1 MQPEDTSAQPAEN
14 QNAAAPAPENRPSLR
29 DAKLE
34 SAHTEL
40 PPMSVIGGSTTPTA
54 APGQIAQ
61 PKQYGRRGAPNGNGG
76 NTGKGNVRPNIGAIT
91 NPADLVEKLS
101 GNAAQGY
108 AGGQERREERPR
120 YEDRPRREERPRYE
134 DRPRREDQAPGS
146 NPAEAP
152 SQPQG
157 GRTESEL
164 RAEREYRAARNDR
177 GPRGPRPEGERREP
191 RNEFRGEP
199 RGERREPRNEQPRG
213 ERREGRPE
221 RARIQI
227 EPVVIPLQKPTGLWA
242 SITRFFA
249 SLWGIPKRAEFI
261 PQQRPGD
268 NHRRDGYRQD
278 GRRDGRRDG
287 HRSGGRPR
295 GPGGRGPGSRGPR
308 PYQG

>member
-14 QNAAAPAPENRPSLR
+14 QPTAAPAPENRPSLR
-29 DAKLE
+29 DSKLE
-34 SAHTEL
+34 SSHAEL
-40 PPMSVIGGSTTPTA
+40 PPMSVIGGSTTPTT

-61 PKQYGRRGAPNGNGG
+61 PKQYGRRGMPNGNSG
-76 NTGKGNVRPNIGAIT
+76 NPGKGNVRPNMGAIT

-108 AGGQERREERPR
+108 AGNERREERPR
-120 YEDRPRREERPRYE
+120 YEDRPRRDGTTPNV
-134 DRPRREDQAPGS
+134 
-146 NPAEAP
+146 NPVDA
-152 SQPQG
+152 STQPHG
-157 GRTESEL
+157 GRTENEL

-177 GPRGPRPEGERREP
+177 GPRGPRPDGEHREP
-191 RNEFRGEP
+191 RNEFRGE
-199 RGERREPRNEQPRG
+199 RREPRNEHRG

-227 EPVVIPLQKPTGLWA
+227 EPVVIPLQRPTGLWA

-249 SLWGIPKRAEFI
+249 SLWGIPKRAEFV
-261 PQQRPGD
+261 PQERPG
-268 NHRRDGYRQD
+268 NRHHRDGHRQD

-287 HRSGGRPR
+287 YRSGGRPR
-295 GPGGRGPGSRGPR
+295 GPGGRGPGGRGHGGRGPR